1 MYAGLGSGN
10 CVLAQSAHPCAT
22 AVARG
27 RAAAAGFCLGLAL
40 LWTPGVQ
47 AEKRKLTPE
56 DRIEIVRGLTAE
68 YATAKIAIPR
78 SKKALPVN
86 SDGTVDKAK
95 WGEAGNEFGPA
106 AKVGD
111 IVQVTKVEVGGDSIE
126 LELNGGLKTG
136 PKWHERIQLGT
147 GNRTTPISQGSQ
159 PTAGSLLSL
168 RFEGGVPPL
177 EVKEYKK
184 MLSAVLDFEKRSA
197 TENYLES
204 LPPPIQAAI
213 KEKRALEGM
222 DRDQVLMALGRPRHK
237 QRETK
242 DGVELEDW
250 IYGLPPGKITFVTFE
265 GSKVS
270 KVKEAYAGLGG
281 STADPLKP
289 N

>member
-1 MYAGLGSGN
+1 M
-10 CVLAQSAHPCAT
+10 
-22 AVARG
+22 
-27 RAAAAGFCLGLAL
+27 
-40 LWTPGVQ
+40 LWTPEAQ

-56 DRIEIVRGLTAE
+56 DRIEIIRGLTAE

-126 LELNGGLKTG
+126 LELNGGFKTG

-177 EVKEYKK
+177 EIKEYKK
-184 MLSAVLDFEKRSA
+184 MLAAVLDFEKRSA

-242 DGVELEDW
+242 DGTELEDW
-250 IYGLPPGKITFVTFE
+250 IYGQPPGKITFVTFE